1 MAKKKVTPSEGE
13 ELQPTDPIPP
23 TSPEET
29 GSEPT
34 PTEEAPN
41 KDAAEEPVEGA
52 DTPPATEEPPTEESP
67 NEDAAEEPVEG
78 ADTPSATE
86 ETPTEEEGAHGAAET
101 DEAAEAEDT
110 QEDEAHESE
119 DVAPT
124 ALSDL
129 AAQIL
134 RDHDLK
140 VVFLTSDGTAFYG
153 YSDAMNYAQ
162 TLEVKDV
169 YHFFATP
176 PTDDELRELLPPSLR
191 PNHLQA

>member
-13 ELQPTDPIPP
+13 ELQPTDPITP

-34 PTEEAPN
+34 PTEEAPTEE
-41 KDAAEEPVEGA
+41 AAEEPVEGA
-52 DTPPATEEPPTEESP
+52 DTLPT
-67 NEDAAEEPVEG
+67 
-78 ADTPSATE
+78 TE
-86 ETPTEEEGAHGAAET
+86 ETPTEEEGVPDEDAET

-110 QEDEAHESE
+110 QEDEAPEAE

-169 YHFFATP
+169 YHFFATS

>member
-1 MAKKKVTPSEGE
+1 MAKKKVTPPEGE
-13 ELQPTDPIPP
+13 ELQPTDPITP
-23 TSPEET
+23 TSPEEM

-41 KDAAEEPVEGA
+41 EDAAEESVEGA
-52 DTPPATEEPPTEESP
+52 DTPPAAQ
-67 NEDAAEEPVEG
+67 AAPSGAEG
-78 ADTPSATE
+78 APGE
-86 ETPTEEEGAHGAAET
+86 AEAG
-101 DEAAEAEDT
+101 EAAKAEDT
-110 QEDEAHESE
+110 QEDEAPEAE

-153 YSDAMNYAQ
+153 YSDALNYAQ

-176 PTDDELRELLPPSLR
+176 PTDDEMRELLPPSLR

>member
-1 MAKKKVTPSEGE
+1 MAKKKVTPTEGE
-13 ELQPTDPIPP
+13 ELQPTDPITP

-41 KDAAEEPVEGA
+41 
-52 DTPPATEEPPTEESP
+52 
-67 NEDAAEEPVEG
+67 EDAAEEPVEG
-78 ADTPSATE
+78 ADPPPVTE
-86 ETPTEEEGAHGAAET
+86 ETPTEEEGAPEDAEM

-110 QEDEAHESE
+110 QEDEAPEAE

-153 YSDAMNYAQ
+153 YSDAQNYAQ
-162 TLEVKDV
+162 TLTVKDV

>member
-1 MAKKKVTPSEGE
+1 MAKKKVTPTEGE
-13 ELQPTDPIPP
+13 ELQPTDPITH

-41 KDAAEEPVEGA
+41 EDAAEEPVEGA
-52 DTPPATEEPPTEESP
+52 DTPPAP
-67 NEDAAEEPVEG
+67 
-78 ADTPSATE
+78 E
-86 ETPTEEEGAHGAAET
+86 ETPTEEAET

-110 QEDEAHESE
+110 QEDEAPEAE

-129 AAQIL
+129 ATQIL

-140 VVFLTSDGTAFYG
+140 VVFLASDGTAFYG
-153 YSDAMNYAQ
+153 YSDALNYAQ

-191 PNHLQA
+191 PKHLQA

>member
-1 MAKKKVTPSEGE
+1 MAKKKVTPTEGE
-13 ELQPTDPIPP
+13 ELQPTDPITP

-34 PTEEAPN
+34 PTKEAPN
-41 KDAAEEPVEGA
+41 EDAAEEPVEGA
-52 DTPPATEEPPTEESP
+52 DTPPATEEPPTEE
-67 NEDAAEEPVEG
+67 EG
-78 ADTPSATE
+78 APED
-86 ETPTEEEGAHGAAET
+86 AET

-110 QEDEAHESE
+110 QEDEAPEAE

-153 YSDAMNYAQ
+153 YSDAINYAQ
-162 TLEVKDV
+162 TLEMKDV

-191 PNHLQA
+191 PNHLQAS

>member
-1 MAKKKVTPSEGE
+1 MAKKKVTPTEGE
-13 ELQPTDPIPP
+13 ELQPTDPIIP

-41 KDAAEEPVEGA
+41 EDAAEEPVEGA
-52 DTPPATEEPPTEESP
+52 DTPP
-67 NEDAAEEPVEG
+67 D
-78 ADTPSATE
+78 TE
-86 ETPTEEEGAHGAAET
+86 ETPTEEEGVPEDAET

-110 QEDEAHESE
+110 QEDEAPEAE

-169 YHFFATP
+169 YHFFATT

-191 PNHLQA
+191 PNHLQAS

>member
-1 MAKKKVTPSEGE
+1 MATKKKVTPPEGE
-13 ELQPTDPIPP
+13 ELQPTDPITP
-23 TSPEET
+23 TSTEET

-41 KDAAEEPVEGA
+41 KDAAEESVEGA
-52 DTPPATEEPPTEESP
+52 DTPTATEEPPTEE
-67 NEDAAEEPVEG
+67 EG
-78 ADTPSATE
+78 APED
-86 ETPTEEEGAHGAAET
+86 AET

-110 QEDEAHESE
+110 QEDEAPEAE

-153 YSDAMNYAQ
+153 YSDALNYAQ

-169 YHFFATP
+169 YHFFSTP

-191 PNHLQA
+191 PNHQQAS

>member
-1 MAKKKVTPSEGE
+1 MAKKKVTPTEGE
-13 ELQPTDPIPP
+13 ELQPTDPIAP

-41 KDAAEEPVEGA
+41 EDAAEEPVEGA
-52 DTPPATEEPPTEESP
+52 DTPPATEE
-67 NEDAAEEPVEG
+67 
-78 ADTPSATE
+78 
-86 ETPTEEEGAHGAAET
+86 TPTEDAET

-110 QEDEAHESE
+110 QEDEAPEAE

-153 YSDAMNYAQ
+153 YSDAINYAQ
-162 TLEVKDV
+162 TLESKEV

>member
-1 MAKKKVTPSEGE
+1 MAKKKVTTPETEGE
-13 ELQPTDPIPP
+13 ELKPTDPITP

-34 PTEEAPN
+34 PAEEAPN
-41 KDAAEEPVEGA
+41 EDAAEEPVEGA
-52 DTPPATEEPPTEESP
+52 DTPPATEE
-67 NEDAAEEPVEG
+67 
-78 ADTPSATE
+78 
-86 ETPTEEEGAHGAAET
+86 TPTEEEGAPKAET
-101 DEAAEAEDT
+101 GEAAEAEDT
-110 QEDEAHESE
+110 QEDESPEAE

-153 YSDAMNYAQ
+153 YSDAINYAQ
-162 TLEVKDV
+162 TLESKEV

-191 PNHLQA
+191 PKHLQA

>member
-1 MAKKKVTPSEGE
+1 MAKKKVTPTEGE
-13 ELQPTDPIPP
+13 ELQPTDPITP

-29 GSEPT
+29 GGEPT

-41 KDAAEEPVEGA
+41 EDAAEEPVEGA
-52 DTPPATEEPPTEESP
+52 DTPPAT
-67 NEDAAEEPVEG
+67 G
-78 ADTPSATE
+78 
-86 ETPTEEEGAHGAAET
+86 ETPTEEEGAPEEAET

-110 QEDEAHESE
+110 QEDEAPEAE

-153 YSDAMNYAQ
+153 YSDALNYAQ

-176 PTDDELRELLPPSLR
+176 PTDDEMRELLPPSLR

>member
-1 MAKKKVTPSEGE
+1 MAKKKVTPTEGE
-13 ELQPTDPIPP
+13 ELQPTDPITP

-41 KDAAEEPVEGA
+41 EDAAEETVEGA
-52 DTPPATEEPPTEESP
+52 DTPPATEEPPTEG
-67 NEDAAEEPVEG
+67 EG
-78 ADTPSATE
+78 APVD
-86 ETPTEEEGAHGAAET
+86 AET

-110 QEDEAHESE
+110 QEDEAPEAE

-153 YSDAMNYAQ
+153 YSDALNYAQ
-162 TLEVKDV
+162 TLTVKDV

-191 PNHLQA
+191 PKHLQA

>member
-1 MAKKKVTPSEGE
+1 MAKKKVTTPETEGE
-13 ELQPTDPIPP
+13 ELQPTDPITP
-23 TSPEET
+23 TSPEEA

-41 KDAAEEPVEGA
+41 EDAAEEPVEGA
-52 DTPPATEEPPTEESP
+52 DTPPATEEPPTEE
-67 NEDAAEEPVEG
+67 EG
-78 ADTPSATE
+78 APED
-86 ETPTEEEGAHGAAET
+86 AET
-101 DEAAEAEDT
+101 DEAAEAEDI
-110 QEDEAHESE
+110 QEDEAPEAE

-129 AAQIL
+129 ATQIL

-153 YSDAMNYAQ
+153 YSDAINYAQ
-162 TLEVKDV
+162 TLESKEV

-191 PNHLQA
+191 PNHLQAS

>member
-1 MAKKKVTPSEGE
+1 MAKKKVTPPEGE
-13 ELQPTDPIPP
+13 ELQPTDPITP

-41 KDAAEEPVEGA
+41 EDAAEEPVEGA
-52 DTPPATEEPPTEESP
+52 DTPP
-67 NEDAAEEPVEG
+67 D
-78 ADTPSATE
+78 TE
-86 ETPTEEEGAHGAAET
+86 ETPTEEEGVPEDAET

-110 QEDEAHESE
+110 QEDEAPEAE

-169 YHFFATP
+169 YHFFATT

-191 PNHLQA
+191 PNHLQAS

>member
-1 MAKKKVTPSEGE
+1 MAKKKVTPTEGE
-13 ELQPTDPIPP
+13 ELQPTDPITP
-23 TSPEET
+23 TSTSTEET

-34 PTEEAPN
+34 SNEEAPN
-41 KDAAEEPVEGA
+41 EDAAEEPVEGA
-52 DTPPATEEPPTEESP
+52 DTPPATEEPPTK
-67 NEDAAEEPVEG
+67 
-78 ADTPSATE
+78 
-86 ETPTEEEGAHGAAET
+86 EEGTPEDAET
-101 DEAAEAEDT
+101 DEAVEAEDT
-110 QEDEAHESE
+110 QEDEAPEAE

-153 YSDAMNYAQ
+153 YSDALNYAQ
-162 TLEVKDV
+162 TLTVKDV

-191 PNHLQA
+191 PNHLQAS

>member
-1 MAKKKVTPSEGE
+1 MAKKKVTPPEGE
-13 ELQPTDPIPP
+13 ELQPTAPITP
-23 TSPEET
+23 TSPEEM

-41 KDAAEEPVEGA
+41 EDAAEESVEGA
-52 DTPPATEEPPTEESP
+52 DTPPATK
-67 NEDAAEEPVEG
+67 
-78 ADTPSATE
+78 
-86 ETPTEEEGAHGAAET
+86 ETPTEEEGAPEEAET
-101 DEAAEAEDT
+101 DEAAKAEDT
-110 QEDEAHESE
+110 QEDEAPEAE

-153 YSDAMNYAQ
+153 YSDALNYAQ

-176 PTDDELRELLPPSLR
+176 PTDDEMRELLPPSLR

>member
-1 MAKKKVTPSEGE
+1 MATKKKVTPSEGE
-13 ELQPTDPIPP
+13 ELQPTDPITP

-34 PTEEAPN
+34 PTKEA
-41 KDAAEEPVEGA
+41 
-52 DTPPATEEPPTEESP
+52 P

-78 ADTPSATE
+78 ADTPTATE
-86 ETPTEEEGAHGAAET
+86 ETPTKEEGAPEDAET

-110 QEDEAHESE
+110 QEDEAPEAE

-153 YSDAMNYAQ
+153 YSDALNYAQ
-162 TLEVKDV
+162 TLTVKDV

-191 PNHLQA
+191 PKHLQA

>member
-1 MAKKKVTPSEGE
+1 MAKKKVTPTEGE
-13 ELQPTDPIPP
+13 ELQPTDPITP

-34 PTEEAPN
+34 PTKEAPN
-41 KDAAEEPVEGA
+41 EDAAEEPVEGA
-52 DTPPATEEPPTEESP
+52 DTPPATK
-67 NEDAAEEPVEG
+67 
-78 ADTPSATE
+78 
-86 ETPTEEEGAHGAAET
+86 ETPTEEEGAPEEAET

-110 QEDEAHESE
+110 QE

-153 YSDAMNYAQ
+153 YSDALNYAQ

-176 PTDDELRELLPPSLR
+176 PTDDEMRELLPPSLR

>member
-13 ELQPTDPIPP
+13 ELQPTDPITP

-34 PTEEAPN
+34 PTEKAPN
-41 KDAAEEPVEGA
+41 EDAAEEPVEGA
-52 DTPPATEEPPTEESP
+52 DTPPATEEPPTEEEGVP
-67 NEDAAEEPVEG
+67 ED
-78 ADTPSATE
+78 
-86 ETPTEEEGAHGAAET
+86 AET
-101 DEAAEAEDT
+101 DEAPEA
-110 QEDEAHESE
+110 E

-153 YSDAMNYAQ
+153 YSDALNYAQ

-191 PNHLQA
+191 PKHLQA

>member
-1 MAKKKVTPSEGE
+1 MAKKKVTPPEGE
-13 ELQPTDPIPP
+13 ELQPTDPITP

-41 KDAAEEPVEGA
+41 EEAEEPVEGA
-52 DTPPATEEPPTEESP
+52 DTPPATEEPPTEE
-67 NEDAAEEPVEG
+67 EG
-78 ADTPSATE
+78 APED
-86 ETPTEEEGAHGAAET
+86 AET
-101 DEAAEAEDT
+101 DEAAEAEDI
-110 QEDEAHESE
+110 QEDDAPEAE

-153 YSDAMNYAQ
+153 YSDAINYAQ
-162 TLEVKDV
+162 TLESKEV

-191 PNHLQA
+191 PNHLQAS

>member
-1 MAKKKVTPSEGE
+1 MAKKKVTTPETEGE
-13 ELQPTDPIPP
+13 ELQPTNPITP
-23 TSPEET
+23 TSPEEA

-41 KDAAEEPVEGA
+41 EDAAEEHVEGA
-52 DTPPATEEPPTEESP
+52 DTPPATEE
-67 NEDAAEEPVEG
+67 A
-78 ADTPSATE
+78 
-86 ETPTEEEGAHGAAET
+86 PTEEEGDHEDAET
-101 DEAAEAEDT
+101 DEAAEAEDI
-110 QEDEAHESE
+110 QEDEAPEAE

-153 YSDAMNYAQ
+153 YSDALNYAT
-162 TLEVKDV
+162 TLTVKDV

-191 PNHLQA
+191 PKHLQA

>member
-1 MAKKKVTPSEGE
+1 MAKKKVTPTEGE
-13 ELQPTDPIPP
+13 ELQPTDPITP

-41 KDAAEEPVEGA
+41 EDAAEEPVEGA
-52 DTPPATEEPPTEESP
+52 DTPPATEEEGAP
-67 NEDAAEEPVEG
+67 EDADQG
-78 ADTPSATE
+78 
-86 ETPTEEEGAHGAAET
+86 
-101 DEAAEAEDT
+101 EAASAEDT
-110 QEDEAHESE
+110 QEDEAPEAE

-153 YSDAMNYAQ
+153 YSDALNYAQ
-162 TLEVKDV
+162 TLTLKDV

-176 PTDDELRELLPPSLR
+176 PTDDELRELLPSSLR
-191 PNHLQA
+191 PKHLQA

>member
-1 MAKKKVTPSEGE
+1 MAKKKVTPTEGE
-13 ELQPTDPIPP
+13 ELQPTDPITP

-34 PTEEAPN
+34 PNE
-41 KDAAEEPVEGA
+41 DAAEESVEGA
-52 DTPPATEEPPTEESP
+52 DTPPATEE
-67 NEDAAEEPVEG
+67 
-78 ADTPSATE
+78 
-86 ETPTEEEGAHGAAET
+86 TPTEEEGASEEAET

-110 QEDEAHESE
+110 QEDEAPEAE

-140 VVFLTSDGTAFYG
+140 VVFLTSDGTAFYS
-153 YSDAMNYAQ
+153 YSDAINYAQ
-162 TLEVKDV
+162 TLESKEV

-191 PNHLQA
+191 PNHLQAS

>member
-1 MAKKKVTPSEGE
+1 MATKKKVTPPESEGE
-13 ELQPTDPIPP
+13 ELQPTDPITP

-41 KDAAEEPVEGA
+41 EDAAEEPVEGA
-52 DTPPATEEPPTEESP
+52 DTPPDTEE
-67 NEDAAEEPVEG
+67 G
-78 ADTPSATE
+78 
-86 ETPTEEEGAHGAAET
+86 PTEEEGAPEDAET

-110 QEDEAHESE
+110 HEDEAHEAE

-153 YSDAMNYAQ
+153 YSDALNYAQ

-191 PNHLQA
+191 PKHLQA

>member
-1 MAKKKVTPSEGE
+1 MAKKKVTPTEGE
-13 ELQPTDPIPP
+13 ELQPTDPITP
-23 TSPEET
+23 TFPEET

-41 KDAAEEPVEGA
+41 EDAAEEPVEGA
-52 DTPPATEEPPTEESP
+52 DTPPATEE
-67 NEDAAEEPVEG
+67 
-78 ADTPSATE
+78 
-86 ETPTEEEGAHGAAET
+86 TPTEEEGAPEDAET

-110 QEDEAHESE
+110 QEDEAPEAE

-169 YHFFATP
+169 YHFFATT

-191 PNHLQA
+191 PNHLQAS

>member
-1 MAKKKVTPSEGE
+1 MAKKKVTPTEGE
-13 ELQPTDPIPP
+13 ELQPTDPITP

-34 PTEEAPN
+34 PTEE
-41 KDAAEEPVEGA
+41 EGV
-52 DTPPATEEPPTEESP
+52 P
-67 NEDAAEEPVEG
+67 ED
-78 ADTPSATE
+78 
-86 ETPTEEEGAHGAAET
+86 AET
-101 DEAAEAEDT
+101 DEAAEAEDN
-110 QEDEAHESE
+110 QEDEALEAE

-129 AAQIL
+129 ATQIL

-153 YSDAMNYAQ
+153 YSDALNYAQ

-191 PNHLQA
+191 PNHQQAS

>member
-1 MAKKKVTPSEGE
+1 MAKKKVTPTEGE
-13 ELQPTDPIPP
+13 ELQPTDPITP
-23 TSPEET
+23 TTPEET

-41 KDAAEEPVEGA
+41 
-52 DTPPATEEPPTEESP
+52 
-67 NEDAAEEPVEG
+67 EDAAEEPVEG
-78 ADTPSATE
+78 ADTLPTTE
-86 ETPTEEEGAHGAAET
+86 ETPTEEEGVTEDAET

-110 QEDEAHESE
+110 QEDEAPEAE

-169 YHFFATP
+169 YHFFATS

>member
-1 MAKKKVTPSEGE
+1 MAKKKVTPPEGE
-13 ELQPTDPIPP
+13 ELQPTDPITP

-34 PTEEAPN
+34 PTEEAP
-41 KDAAEEPVEGA
+41 KEDAAEEPVEGA
-52 DTPPATEEPPTEESP
+52 DTPPATGEI
-67 NEDAAEEPVEG
+67 
-78 ADTPSATE
+78 
-86 ETPTEEEGAHGAAET
+86 PTEEEGAPEDAET

-110 QEDEAHESE
+110 QEDEAPEAE

-153 YSDAMNYAQ
+153 YSDALNYAQ

-191 PNHLQA
+191 PNHQQAS

>member
-13 ELQPTDPIPP
+13 ELQPTDPITP

-34 PTEEAPN
+34 PTKEA
-41 KDAAEEPVEGA
+41 
-52 DTPPATEEPPTEESP
+52 P

-78 ADTPSATE
+78 ADTPTATE
-86 ETPTEEEGAHGAAET
+86 ETPTKEEGAPEDAET

-110 QEDEAHESE
+110 QEDEAPEAE

-153 YSDAMNYAQ
+153 YSDALNYAQ
-162 TLEVKDV
+162 TLTVKDV

-191 PNHLQA
+191 PKHLQA